1 MRSRPSITTPTSALC
16 CRCGTVSSA
25 PSPRLCPRT
34 TRRRSASSRFSPNA
48 TPARIGRCCCHS
60 YSSLSGLPTRDRGC
74 WRGLNDA
81 PEAAALELRISRP
94 VDKRGVRRYPWSFPR
109 GARSGPGGNLETV
122 VSIVGG
128 VGLFL
133 LGMAVMTDGLKALA
147 GTALKQVMERAAA
160 TPLLG
165 TFWGALITLLVQSSS
180 ATTMT
185 TIGLVSAGLLTFPQG
200 LSLVFGANIGTT
212 GTGWLVAMFGVR
224 VSLTAAALPIVFV
237 GALLKL
243 VGRGRWAAAGS
254 AIAGFALILVGLTT
268 LQQGMSGL
276 AEQLHPADLPSVLG
290 GAGVTWWSGVWGVL
304 VLVAAG
310 IVMTTVM
317 QSSTAAIAVTLSAL
331 YAGAIGLD
339 QAVALVIGQNIGT
352 ATSSAMAAVG
362 ASSTAKR
369 LAAAYVAFKLIAAVV
384 ALALFPIV
392 VRLML
397 RASGSIDPVTLLAA
411 YHTGYNVMGVAILL
425 PLMGAFTRMIERIV
439 PERGSVFTRGLD
451 PASLASPAVAV
462 EAVRG
467 TVALV
472 LESLCSSAAIGLEK
486 PGRDGTIQSIVAAVT
501 VHRTSDAL
509 QQARGFLSRVTGP
522 LDSEEEQ
529 RWFISTLHA
538 LDHTVRL
545 VEAIEETVKIKIT
558 IANSNERHAA
568 SLCAK
573 AMRSTAEIAAPLK
586 HPSLPPDESPDL
598 ESKHTGISGVNP
610 IDMDE
615 SIAISNEEAVEGLE
629 RCSNEL
635 AALLS
640 THRGTTLDSVASR
653 TLTANGAIASVDA
666 VRLLDRLA
674 HHAWRASVHLTV
686 A

>member
-1 MRSRPSITTPTSALC
+1 
-16 CRCGTVSSA
+16 
-25 PSPRLCPRT
+25 
-34 TRRRSASSRFSPNA
+34 
-48 TPARIGRCCCHS
+48 
-60 YSSLSGLPTRDRGC
+60 
-74 WRGLNDA
+74 
-81 PEAAALELRISRP
+81 
-94 VDKRGVRRYPWSFPR
+94 
-109 GARSGPGGNLETV
+109 
-122 VSIVGG
+122 
-128 VGLFL
+128 
-133 LGMAVMTDGLKALA
+133 MTDGLKALA
-147 GTALKQVMERAAA
+147 GSALRRVLTKAAA
-160 TPLLG
+160 TPLRG
-165 TFWGALITLLVQSSS
+165 TFWGAVITLLVQSSS

-224 VSLTAAALPIVFV
+224 VSLTAVALPIVFV

-243 VGRGRWAAAGS
+243 VGRGRWSAAGS

-268 LQQGMSGL
+268 LQQGMGGL
-276 AEQLHPADLPSVLG
+276 AEQLHPEDLPSVLG
-290 GAGVTWWSGVWGVL
+290 EAGVGWWSGAWGVM
-304 VLVAAG
+304 VLVVAG

-331 YAGAIGLD
+331 YAGAVGLD

-369 LAAAYVAFKLIAAVV
+369 LAAAYIAFKLIAAAV
-384 ALALFPIV
+384 ALVLFPIV
-392 VRLML
+392 IRLML

-411 YHTGYNVMGVAILL
+411 YHTGYNVVGVGILL
-425 PLMGAFTRMIERIV
+425 PLMGPFTRMIERIV

-462 EAVRG
+462 EAVRR

-486 PGRDGTIQSIVAAVT
+486 PGRDGTIQSIVDAVT

-509 QQARGFLSRVTGP
+509 QQARAFLSKVNGP
-522 LDSEEEQ
+522 LEFEEEQ

-545 VEAIEETVKIKIT
+545 AEAAEETVKVTIT
-558 IANSNERHAA
+558 IDNPSERHAA
-568 SLCAK
+568 ALCAN
-573 AMRSTAEIAAPLK
+573 AMRSAAAIAAHIAHL
-586 HPSLPPDESPDL
+586 HLPPDESPDL
-598 ESKHTGISGVNP
+598 ELQHTAIPGMSGVNS
-610 IDMDE
+610 IDRGE
-615 SIAISNEEAVEGLE
+615 PLAISNEEVVEGLE

-640 THRGTTLDSVASR
+640 THRRTTLDSVASG

-674 HHAWRASVHLTV
+674 HHAWRASVHLT
-686 A
+686 AAIA